1 MFYSCLAIDK
11 KFIHCQKIKTGIHIM
26 HKTHYGHTNG
36 YADKQ
41 ACCGAQKHLLNA
53 ARFPA

>member
-26 HKTHYGHTNG
+26 HKTHYSHTNG